1 MKVPCDSNSPTE
13 IQVHH
18 PDAVEGTF
26 HSCSSHL
33 HELLTFFSVDKK
45 NYVSQETKFGA
56 LPDAMQHSICKQ
68 VHANEL
74 LSNSKK

>member
-45 NYVSQETKFGA
+45 NMLAKRLNLAPFQMLCNTVYANKFM
-56 LPDAMQHSICKQ
+56 PMNC
-68 VHANEL
+68 
-74 LSNSKK
+74 